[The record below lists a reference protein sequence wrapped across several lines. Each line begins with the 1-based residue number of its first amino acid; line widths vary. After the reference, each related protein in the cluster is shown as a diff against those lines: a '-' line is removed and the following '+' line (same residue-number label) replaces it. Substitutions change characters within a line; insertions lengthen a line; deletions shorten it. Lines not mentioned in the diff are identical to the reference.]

1 VAQVIICTRI
11 ATVVEVTRV
20 TANVIGRPNRLIC
33 AHQAE
38 SARAVRAFRRRARPC
53 LIVGAR

>member
-1 VAQVIICTRI
+1 MIICTRI
-11 ATVVEVTRV
+11 ATVVEVTLV